1 MISNYLKKIG
11 EIVRLMWRGYGFYRV
26 QIILLVISGLVGGF
40 LEGVGVNAAIPLFSF
55 LTGGLGRGDDQ
66 ISKMIVG
73 FFDFLGVPFS
83 LRYLLAFIFVVFAL
97 RAIVL
102 LFNNIVKIKITT
114 DYSEHVR
121 NRLFTKVIRADWPH
135 LLKQKLGHL
144 DTLLM
149 TNVHYSES
157 LLHSLSGT
165 IMLLTGLA
173 MYLVV
178 AINISR
184 PITIFTLALGALLFI
199 FFRPILNRTRRLSS
213 AVETLNRD
221 IAHFVNEHV
230 VGMKTVKAT
239 LSDKPVIERGQGL
252 FRRVKELR
260 FKLFFLSILPES
272 LVQPIG
278 LMFVLILFAFSYK
291 MPNFNVAAFVAVV
304 YLIDKMFIYLQQLQ
318 NQFQR
323 ITEYVPYLRTVM
335 NYEDDA
341 LLNTET
347 DEGKSP
353 FNFEKTLQ
361 FKDVKFSYD
370 GGKEVLRG
378 LNFSVTRGES
388 IGLVGPSGVGKTTVV
403 DLVLRLFKPTEGEIL
418 VDSKNISE
426 IKLSD
431 WRNHIGYISQDIFL
445 LNDTISNNI
454 RFYDRGLSESA
465 IAEAAKLAEISD
477 FVKAQPK
484 GMDTM
489 VGERGTMLSV
499 GQRQRIAIARVLAR
513 DPKILILDEATS
525 ALDNETEKEIQK
537 VIEKL
542 KGRVTTI
549 MIAHRL
555 STVMQADKLLVLDD
569 GKVKEE
575 GSPEDLLKDDSSYF
589 AKLYRVALS

>member
-1 MISNYLKKIG
+1 
-11 EIVRLMWRGYGFYRV
+11 
-26 QIILLVISGLVGGF
+26 
-40 LEGVGVNAAIPLFSF
+40 
-55 LTGGLGRGDDQ
+55 
-66 ISKMIVG
+66 
-73 FFDFLGVPFS
+73 
-83 LRYLLAFIFVVFAL
+83 
-97 RAIVL
+97 
-102 LFNNIVKIKITT
+102 
-114 DYSEHVR
+114 
-121 NRLFTKVIRADWPH
+121 
-135 LLKQKLGHL
+135 
-144 DTLLM
+144 
-149 TNVHYSES
+149 
-157 LLHSLSGT
+157 
-165 IMLLTGLA
+165 
-173 MYLVV
+173 
-178 AINISR
+178 
-184 PITIFTLALGALLFI
+184 
-199 FFRPILNRTRRLSS
+199 
-213 AVETLNRD
+213 
-221 IAHFVNEHV
+221 
-230 VGMKTVKAT
+230 
-239 LSDKPVIERGQGL
+239 
-252 FRRVKELR
+252 
-260 FKLFFLSILPES
+260 
-272 LVQPIG
+272 
-278 LMFVLILFAFSYK
+278 
-291 MPNFNVAAFVAVV
+291 
-304 YLIDKMFIYLQQLQ
+304 
-318 NQFQR
+318 
-323 ITEYVPYLRTVM
+323 M

>member
-1 MISNYLKKIG
+1 
-11 EIVRLMWRGYGFYRV
+11 
-26 QIILLVISGLVGGF
+26 
-40 LEGVGVNAAIPLFSF
+40 
-55 LTGGLGRGDDQ
+55 
-66 ISKMIVG
+66 
-73 FFDFLGVPFS
+73 
-83 LRYLLAFIFVVFAL
+83 
-97 RAIVL
+97 
-102 LFNNIVKIKITT
+102 
-114 DYSEHVR
+114 
-121 NRLFTKVIRADWPH
+121 
-135 LLKQKLGHL
+135 
-144 DTLLM
+144 
-149 TNVHYSES
+149 
-157 LLHSLSGT
+157 
-165 IMLLTGLA
+165 
-173 MYLVV
+173 
-178 AINISR
+178 
-184 PITIFTLALGALLFI
+184 
-199 FFRPILNRTRRLSS
+199 
-213 AVETLNRD
+213 
-221 IAHFVNEHV
+221 
-230 VGMKTVKAT
+230 
-239 LSDKPVIERGQGL
+239 
-252 FRRVKELR
+252 
-260 FKLFFLSILPES
+260 
-272 LVQPIG
+272 
-278 LMFVLILFAFSYK
+278 
-291 MPNFNVAAFVAVV
+291 
-304 YLIDKMFIYLQQLQ
+304 MFIYLQQLQ